1 MTDHT
6 QHAKHRGHGDYER
19 SDIGVSGVIY
29 FLIGLAFACVFA
41 YLAAK
46 GLYWY
51 LDKRSEA
58 AQSPVSPLV
67 TNAEKDT
74 RSIPPQYGNDYDKY
88 LKEGFPAPQLE
99 TDERTELN
107 NERLRE
113 ADTLSTYG
121 WVDQNAGTVRIPIDR
136 AMELLA
142 QRGLPV
148 RSEAANTDSPTIEK
162 PVTAKASASKKR
174 NK

>member
-6 QHAKHRGHGDYER
+6 QHAKHPGHGDYER

-29 FLIGLAFACVFA
+29 FLIVLAFGCVFA

-67 TNAEKDT
+67 TNAQKDT

-99 TDERTELN
+99 TDERSELN
-107 NERLRE
+107 DQSLRE
-113 ADTLSTYG
+113 AGTLSTYG

-148 RSEAANTDSPTIEK
+148 RSQAEKAAAERPKSQPEK
-162 PVTAKASASKKR
+162 KKASKK
-174 NK
+174 

>member
-1 MTDHT
+1 MTDHS
-6 QHAKHRGHGDYER
+6 QHAKHPGHGDYER

-29 FLIGLAFACVFA
+29 FLIALAFGCVCA
-41 YLAAK
+41 YFAAK

-67 TNAEKDT
+67 TNAQKDT
-74 RSIPPQYGNDYDKY
+74 RSIPPQYGSDYDKY
-88 LKEGFPAPQLE
+88 LKQGFPAPQLE

-107 NERLRE
+107 NERVRE

-148 RSEAANTDSPTIEK
+148 RSQTEKAAAASAETPKSQPEK
-162 PVTAKASASKKR
+162 KKASKK
-174 NK
+174 